1 MNYGIE
7 PTKWYSPNE
16 IVREGLLFGKSKR
29 YLFQLIKEGK
39 IKAID
44 TSDTQKPQWK
54 IKGQDLI
61 DFISDLE
68 RVQNEGNTAT
78 NQVI

>member
-1 MNYGIE
+1 MNYGIVD
-7 PTKWYSPNE
+7 TKWYSPNE

-39 IKAID
+39 IKAVD

-61 DFISDLE
+61 SFISELE
-68 RVQNEGNTAT
+68 RVQDEGNKSTDAEL
-78 NQVI
+78 

>member
-7 PTKWYSPNE
+7 STKWYSPNE

-61 DFISDLE
+61 DFISELE

-78 NQVI
+78 NQVF

>member
-7 PTKWYSPNE
+7 SNKWYSPNE

-61 DFISDLE
+61 DFISELE
-68 RVQNEGNTAT
+68 RVQNEGNTIT
-78 NQVI
+78 NPVV